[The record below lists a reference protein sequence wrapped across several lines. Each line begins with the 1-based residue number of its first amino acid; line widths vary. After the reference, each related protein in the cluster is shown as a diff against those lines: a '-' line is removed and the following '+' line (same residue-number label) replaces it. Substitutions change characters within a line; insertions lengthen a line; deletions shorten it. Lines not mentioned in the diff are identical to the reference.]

1 MEQPNLGKKILAL
14 RLKKGLTQDE
24 LASLCNISLR
34 TIQRIETAAVNPRSY
49 TVKLIFQHLDYDFNS
64 LMMYSEKNDRSTF
77 KISSFL
83 ESTKAC
89 VLDLFNLKTNT
100 MKKLGILSLPIIAL
114 SILLFSGS
122 SINAQDSK
130 QVRASIEKSN
140 EKIIKWFSNRKFD
153 SIGGVYLKN
162 AVSIGANGQE
172 TIGRQNIIDNYLI
185 YQKKGFKP
193 VEIVTEKVT
202 VSNNLAV
209 ELGYFKVKVEGQEE
223 LLKGSYMCQ
232 WKLQGKKWFIE
243 QEISNLKY

>member
-1 MEQPNLGKKILAL
+1 
-14 RLKKGLTQDE
+14 
-24 LASLCNISLR
+24 
-34 TIQRIETAAVNPRSY
+34 
-49 TVKLIFQHLDYDFNS
+49 
-64 LMMYSEKNDRSTF
+64 
-77 KISSFL
+77 
-83 ESTKAC
+83 
-89 VLDLFNLKTNT
+89 

-162 AVSIGANGQE
+162 AVSI
-172 TIGRQNIIDNYLI
+172 
-185 YQKKGFKP
+185 
-193 VEIVTEKVT
+193 VTEKVT